1 MKYQAFKKTSGAWI
15 NKSELVSGVKCIIV
29 SETTNQPSNFT
40 NKDGSPQTQDVC
52 KVRIDG
58 AKDVVNVNLNKPTIG
73 ALVDAFGDES
83 IEWQNKPLTIET
95 EKMKVAGKSVI
106 ALYLIPQGYEKVDDE
121 NGYTIIVK
129 KGETLNSIIHD
140 DAEYGL

>member
-1 MKYQAFKKTSGAWI
+1 MKYQKQSSVFGSWVKREDLKSGTAC
-15 NKSELVSGVKCIIV
+15 KIV
-29 SETTNQPSNFT
+29 SETVPQASNFK

-52 KVRIDG
+52 KVRFDG
-58 AKDVVNVNLNKPTIG
+58 QDESVNVSLNKPTIS

-83 IEWQNKPLTIET
+83 IEWQNKPLTVET

-106 ALYLIPQGYEKVDDE
+106 ALYLIPQGYEKIDDD

-129 KGETLNSIIHD
+129 KGQKANLEIPD
-140 DAEYGL
+140 DAEYGV